1 MGSGEPTACARPRAA
16 NPHLESTR
24 PARSSRTLDRRR
36 AVGLSSAN
44 INRPLP
50 PQTPRA
56 PRAPRARQ
64 TPPFGASPS
73 RAARGRLCPRVS
85 SRARLD
91 ATREGRGP
99 EARVERASSVGR
111 GPRFSARMSALD
123 EAAAGAWAGSRGH
136 GLGALDARLRAGCRP
151 GRRAPRRSLRG
162 ARGGVP
168 PPTPELRCAT
178 TVGTGVRLASRG
190 ARPFPAFERSSSSL
204 SPSTRAAGLRLTPS
218 PSPPPK
224 HYSPPEGRSFAHLIR
239 TEGVVGAYRGLG
251 PPGKSMMMSMNS
263 MNSRRVCAPR

>member
-1 MGSGEPTACARPRAA
+1 MIGRRRNPTNRNAGAIAVGVGRTQCARPRRAA
-16 NPHLESTR
+16 DSWNQLDPR
-24 PARSSRTLDRRR
+24 ARRGRFDRRR
-36 AVGLSSAN
+36 AVSRPAN

-123 EAAAGAWAGSRGH
+123 EVAAGAWAGLVGTVLGYPLDVVKGRMQTGKTGLPSLPAGAGSRP
-136 GLGALDARLRAGCRP
+136 RP
-151 GRRAPRRSLRG
+151 PSFG
-162 ARGGVP
+162 AR
-168 PPTPELRCAT
+168 RR
-178 TVGTGVRLASRG
+178 VGTGVRLASRG
-190 ARPFPAFERSSSSL
+190 ARPFPRVRTLFLLPLALDARRRP
-204 SPSTRAAGLRLTPS
+204 PSHPA

-224 HYSPPEGRSFAHLIR
+224 HYSPPEKAVRSR
-239 TEGVVGAYRGLG
+239 TSSA
-251 PPGKSMMMSMNS
+251 
-263 MNSRRVCAPR
+263 RRASSAPTAASARPCA